1 MFFIT
6 TLYKS
11 FQNWLSDDPFTQSAA
26 AAYYAIFSL
35 PGLLIIV
42 MAVAAVFFDQQRV
55 ETEILGYIG
64 NMLGRDVSL
73 SIKQI
78 VEETQQRDRDLWA
91 MIAGVATL
99 IFGAT
104 GLFAQLQR
112 SLNYIWGVEL
122 SQKAGWWV
130 FLKSRLISFGLILIV
145 GFLLLISLSF
155 TAFFTIFSDWFA
167 TQFSPDWAQGLLI
180 FNTAFSFCII
190 VTLFALIFK
199 ILPDAHVEWNVA
211 FYGGAISAILFSIGE
226 YALNFYFKMAEPASS
241 FGAAGSI
248 ILVMLWVSYSCLI
261 LLIGAEFSRTYT
273 QEDKAREIR
282 MGGIAKKSR

>member
-1 MFFIT
+1 LFFIT

-211 FYGGAISAILFSIGE
+211 FYGGVISAILFSIGE

>member
-6 TLYKS
+6 TLFKTI
-11 FQNWLSDDPFTQSAA
+11 QNWLSDDPFTQSAA

-64 NMLGRDVSL
+64 NILGRDVSL
-73 SIKQI
+73 SIKKI

-190 VTLFALIFK
+190 VILFALIFK
-199 ILPDAHVEWNVA
+199 ILPDTHVDWDVA
-211 FYGGAISAILFSIGE
+211 FYGGVISAILFSIGE
-226 YALNFYFKMAEPASS
+226 YALNFYFKVAEPASS

-282 MGGIAKKSR
+282 TGGVTKKSR

>member
-1 MFFIT
+1 M
-6 TLYKS
+6 
-11 FQNWLSDDPFTQSAA
+11 SDDPFTQSAA

-64 NMLGRDVSL
+64 NILGRDVSL
-73 SIKQI
+73 SIKKI

-190 VTLFALIFK
+190 VILFALIFK
-199 ILPDAHVEWNVA
+199 ILPDTHVDWDVA
-211 FYGGAISAILFSIGE
+211 FYGGVISAILFSIGE
-226 YALNFYFKMAEPASS
+226 YALNFYFKVAEPASS

-282 MGGIAKKSR
+282 TGGVTKKSR